1 MGMNRRTLAF
11 APLFALAAGLL
22 LAGAAPAADPGAR
35 FRASL
40 AEAPLAPG
48 VKPKAYDVTII
59 IYFDYQCAYCKK
71 QHLSLMDLLQRD
83 PRVRVVYRDWPV
95 FGALSQRAAR
105 LAIASQFQGRHA
117 AFHDALMRTQGKLD
131 ETALKAAAR
140 TARVDWERLQA
151 DLAANGA
158 KIDALMRQTDSQ
170 AAQLQLE
177 GTPGMVIGSY
187 IVPGAMNITGL
198 MDVVKRVRA
207 G

>member
-1 MGMNRRTLAF
+1 MKRAAQAL

-22 LAGAAPAADPGAR
+22 LAGASPAADQGAA

-40 AEAPLAPG
+40 TNAPLAPG
-48 VKPKAYDVTII
+48 VKPKAYDVTIVL
-59 IYFDYQCAYCKK
+59 YFDYQCAYCKK

-83 PRVRVVYRDWPV
+83 PKVRVVYRDWPV
-95 FGALSQRAAR
+95 FGAVSQRAAR

-131 ETALKAAAR
+131 EAALKAAAR
-140 TARVDWERLQA
+140 TAKVDWERLQA

-158 KIDALMRQTDSQ
+158 KIDALMRQTQSQ

-177 GTPGMVIGSY
+177 GTPGMVVGNY

-207 G
+207 N